1 MASGEVTTT
10 EYIQHHLTNLT
21 FGRMPDGTW
30 QFAHTAEEAASMG
43 FMAIHVDSFAWSLGL
58 GILFLLIFG
67 IAARKATAGVPGGFQ
82 CAVEMIIEVI
92 ENTAKDIFTYKND
105 YIAPMAVTVFVWVF
119 LMNLMD
125 LVPVDWIPHA
135 ATLAGIHYMKIVPT
149 TDVNVTMGMA
159 LMVFTMILFFSIWK
173 KGPGGFLAELSFHP
187 FPKYLAPVNFVLE
200 GITLLTKP
208 LSLGLRL
215 FGNLYAGELIFVLI
229 CLLFSGGIVLA
240 LSGVFLQW
248 AWAAFHVLIITLQA
262 YIFSV
267 LTVVY
272 MSQAYDTGE
281 DH

>member
-1 MASGEVTTT
+1 MATGEVTST

-30 QFAHTAEEAASMG
+30 QFAHTADEAANMG
-43 FMAIHVDSFAWSLGL
+43 FWAIHVDSFAWSLGL
-58 GILFLLIFG
+58 GVLFLAVFG
-67 IAARKATAGVPGGFQ
+67 LAARKATAGVPGGFQ
-82 CAVEMIIEVI
+82 CAVEMIIEMI

-105 YIAPMAVTVFVWVF
+105 YVAPMAVTVFVWVF

-125 LVPVDWIPHA
+125 LVPVDWIPHL

-149 TDVNVTMGMA
+149 TDVNITMGMA
-159 LMVFTMILFFSIWK
+159 LTVFAMILIFSVWK
-173 KGPGGFLAELSFHP
+173 KGLGGFLAELSFHP
-187 FPKYLAPVNFVLE
+187 FPKYLAPINLLLE
-200 GITLLTKP
+200 SVTLLTKP

-229 CLLFSGGIVLA
+229 CLLFSGGVVLVA
-240 LSGVFLQW
+240 SGVFLQW

-262 YIFSV
+262 FIFSV
-267 LTVVY
+267 LSVVY
-272 MSQAYDTGE
+272 LAQAYDTGE

>member
-1 MASGEVTTT
+1 MATGEITPA
-10 EYIQHHLTNLT
+10 EYIEHHLSNLT
-21 FGRMPDGTW
+21 YGRMPDGTW
-30 QFAHTAEEAASMG
+30 QIAENPEQAAEMG
-43 FMAIHVDSFAWSLGL
+43 FWAIHVDSFAWSLGL
-58 GILFLLIFG
+58 GVVFLLIFG
-67 IAARKATAGVPGGFQ
+67 IVSRRATSGVPGGFQ
-82 CAVEMIIEVI
+82 CAVEMIIEMI
-92 ENTAKDIFTYKND
+92 ENIAKDIFTYKND

-125 LVPVDWIPHA
+125 LVPVDWIPHL
-135 ATLAGIHYMKIVPT
+135 ATLMGIGYMRIVPT
-149 TDVNVTMGMA
+149 TDVNVTIGMA
-159 LMVFTMILFFSIWK
+159 LFVFAMILFFSVWK
-173 KGPGGFLAELSFHP
+173 KGLGGFIKELSLHP
-187 FPKYLAPVNFVLE
+187 FGKFGAPLNLILE

-229 CLLFSGGIVLA
+229 CLLFSGGIVLT
-240 LSGVFLQW
+240 LSGVVLQW

-262 YIFSV
+262 FIFSI

>member
-1 MASGEVTTT
+1 MATGEITSGE
-10 EYIQHHLTNLT
+10 YIEHHLSNLT
-21 FGRMPDGTW
+21 YGRMPDGTW
-30 QFAHTAEEAASMG
+30 QFAENPAEAAEMG
-43 FMAIHVDSFAWSLGL
+43 FWAIHVDSFAWSFGL
-58 GILFLLIFG
+58 GVLFLLIFG
-67 IAARKATAGVPGGFQ
+67 IVSRRATSGVPGMFQ
-82 CAVEMIIEVI
+82 CAIEMIVEMIEEI
-92 ENTAKDIFTYKND
+92 ARDIFKYKND
-105 YIAPMAVTVFVWVF
+105 YVAPMAVTVFVWVF

-125 LVPVDWIPHA
+125 LVPVDWIPHL
-135 ATLAGIHYMKIVPT
+135 ATLMGIHYMRIVPT

-159 LMVFTMILFFSIWK
+159 LFVFAMILFFSIWK
-173 KGPGGFLAELSFHP
+173 KGVGGFLAELSFHP
-187 FPKYLAPVNFVLE
+187 FPKFMAPVNFVLE

-229 CLLFSGGIVLA
+229 CLLFSGGIVLT
-240 LSGVFLQW
+240 LSGVVLQW

-262 YIFSV
+262 FIFSI

>member
-1 MASGEVTTT
+1 MATGEITSG

-30 QFAHTAEEAASMG
+30 QFAETAEEAVAMG

-58 GILFLLIFG
+58 GVLFLALFG
-67 IAARKATAGVPGGFQ
+67 IASRKATSGVPGGFQ
-82 CAVEMIIEVI
+82 CAVEMIVEVI
-92 ENTAKDIFTYKND
+92 EETAKDIFTYKNH
-105 YIAPMAVTVFVWVF
+105 YVAPMAVTVFVWVF

-125 LVPVDWIPHA
+125 LLPVDWIPHA
-135 ATLAGIHYMKIVPT
+135 ATLMGIRYMKIVPT

-159 LMVFTMILFFSIWK
+159 LTVFAMILIFSVWK
-173 KGPGGFLAELSFHP
+173 KGLGGFLAELSFHP
-187 FPKYLAPVNFVLE
+187 FPKYLAPLNFVLE
-200 GITLLTKP
+200 GVTLLTKP

-215 FGNLYAGELIFVLI
+215 FGNLYAGELIFILI
-229 CLLFSGGIVLA
+229 CLMFSGGVVLA
-240 LSGVFLQW
+240 LSGVLLQW

-272 MSQAYDTGE
+272 MSQAYDVGE

>member
-1 MASGEVTTT
+1 MATGEVTTQ
-10 EYIQHHLTNLT
+10 EYIEHHLTNLT
-21 FGRMPDGTW
+21 YGRMPDGTW
-30 QFAHTAEEAASMG
+30 QFAQNPEEAVQMG

-58 GILFLLIFG
+58 GLLFLFIFG
-67 IAARKATAGVPGGFQ
+67 LAARRATSGVPGGFQ
-82 CAVEMIIEVI
+82 CAVEMIIEMI
-92 ENTAKDIFTYKND
+92 EGTVKDIFTHKND

-125 LVPVDWIPHA
+125 LVPVDWIPHTA
-135 ATLAGIHYMKIVPT
+135 AVLGVHYMKIVPT

-159 LMVFTMILFFSIWK
+159 LFVFAMILFFSFWK
-173 KGPGGFLAELSFHP
+173 KGVGGFLAELSFHP
-187 FPKYLAPVNFVLE
+187 FPKFLAPLNFVLE
-200 GITLLTKP
+200 GVTLLTKP
-208 LSLGLRL
+208 ISLGLRL

-240 LSGVFLQW
+240 LAGVFLQW

-262 YIFSV
+262 FIFST